1 MRLIATPALAHAVSK
16 GGGIGFIGGGT
27 DMSKLYAWLSEAF
40 DLSKADPIA
49 GCPET
54 VLPVGVGIITH
65 AASLDTFKNALKD
78 HVHRDR
84 RPHPAAIWFFA
95 PEDPQAS
102 DLRPWIDAVRE
113 VCVPSAVNG
122 SAEKQDWPP
131 PYTHIWYQAGSVREA
146 IAAVAMNGFSAI
158 NPSAPGRQGI
168 DVLVMQSSDAGGH
181 GLNYGAGLTSL
192 IPETLDAFASEVA
205 KSTIPAAAFPHI
217 LAGGGIA
224 EGRGAAAAIA
234 AGAHGIV
241 MGTRYLATP
250 EAVIARGYRD
260 EVIRA
265 DDGGQT
271 TVRSGLY
278 DTLRGTRHW
287 PGRFGGRG
295 VINKTWTDSAEGMS
309 SDENEKLYR
318 EVEKTAGDKGWGPDG
333 RMTTYAGTAVGL
345 VKETK
350 EAAEVTEEIRDDCR
364 SILKSVTSRL

>member
-16 GGGIGFIGGGT
+16 GGGLGFIGAGT
-27 DMSKLYAWLSEAF
+27 DMSKLYLWLSGAF
-40 DLSKADPIA
+40 DKSIMDPVA
-49 GCPET
+49 YCPET

-65 AASLDTFKNALKD
+65 AASLITFKQALKD
-78 HVHRDR
+78 HVRRDR
-84 RPHPAAIWFFA
+84 RPPPAAVWFFA

-113 VCVPSAVNG
+113 ICTPPAVN
-122 SAEKQDWPP
+122 SFASTQDRSLSYP
-131 PYTHIWYQAGSVREA
+131 HIWYQAGSVREV
-146 IAAVAMNGFSAI
+146 IAAITTNGTSAI

-168 DVLVMQSSDAGGH
+168 DVLVIQSSDAGGH

-192 IPETLDAFASEVA
+192 IPETLDAIDTEVA
-205 KSTIPAAAFPHI
+205 SGTVPAAACPHI

-250 EAVIARGYRD
+250 EAVIARGYQN

-265 DDGGQT
+265 NDGGQT

-287 PGRFGGRG
+287 PSRFGGRG
-295 VINKTWTDSAEGMS
+295 VINRTWTDSAEGMN
-309 SDENEKLYR
+309 SDENERLYK

-345 VKETK
+345 VNEIRD
-350 EAAEVTEEIRDDCR
+350 AAKVTEEIRDDCS
-364 SILKSVTSRL
+364 SILKSVSSRL